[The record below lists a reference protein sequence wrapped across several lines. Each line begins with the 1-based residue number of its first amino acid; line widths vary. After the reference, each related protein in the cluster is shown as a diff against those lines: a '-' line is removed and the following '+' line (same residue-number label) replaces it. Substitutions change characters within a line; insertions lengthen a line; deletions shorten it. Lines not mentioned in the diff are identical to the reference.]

1 MNEQTSDVVIVG
13 GGMAGCAVAIRLARS
28 GYAVIVL
35 EKETAYIDRVRG
47 ECMVQWGFEQ
57 AVAMGIADVLLATP
71 GASFVTRLMGYDE
84 TLPLD
89 IAQSRPHDV
98 SKVIEGVP
106 GLLCAGHVDMR
117 ETLAQEAG
125 RAGAQ
130 MLRGVNHV
138 DVQPGARPVVSFEH
152 EGAIQTITG
161 ALVLVADG
169 KNSRIRKQLGIDLF
183 SSGPRA
189 CITGM
194 LIDDGGVWDRAE
206 TTQGVF
212 GENLIYVMPRG
223 DNLSR
228 LYVTRTVDNP
238 NRFTGAGKEQRMLD
252 CLNVEGLPF
261 GKQLSQAKPAGP
273 CGSFIADDSWTGK
286 PYVEG
291 VVLMG
296 DTAGWSNPVTG
307 QGLAIA
313 LRDARIITDLFL
325 EADGAWNINLSHSYA
340 AERSERMA
348 RLRYASAL
356 LDLMTAHG
364 QEDRALR
371 RKRMFKRL
379 HSNPGLA
386 KALDA
391 CHLGPWNVADD
402 AFTPSNLVALAMA

>member
-1 MNEQTSDVVIVG
+1 MKKQNDAVVIIG
-13 GGMAGCAVAIRLARS
+13 GGMSGCAVAIRLARS
-28 GYAVIVL
+28 GYSVTVL
-35 EKETAYIDRVRG
+35 EKEAVYLDRVRG

-57 AVAMGIADVLLATP
+57 ASAMGIADVLLATP

-84 TLPLD
+84 TLPLE

-98 SKVIEGVP
+98 SQIIEGVP

-117 ETLAQEAG
+117 ETLAKEAE
-125 RAGAQ
+125 RAGATL
-130 MLRGVNHV
+130 LRGVSHV
-138 DVQPGARPVVSFEH
+138 EVEPGERPAVTFAH
-152 EGAIQTITG
+152 EGIGQKITG

-169 KNSRIRKQLGIDLF
+169 KNSRIRKQLGIELS

-194 LIDDGGVWDRAE
+194 LIEDGGIWDRAE

-212 GENLIYVMPRG
+212 GENLIYIMPRG

-238 NRFTGAGKEQRMLD
+238 NRFVGAGKEQRMLD
-252 CLNVEGLPF
+252 CLDVEGLPF
-261 GKQLSQAKPAGP
+261 GKELSRAKPAGP
-273 CGSFIADDSWTGK
+273 CGSFIADDSWTSQ
-286 PYVEG
+286 PFVEG

-325 EADGAWNINLSHSYA
+325 EARGAWNAGLSHRYA
-340 AERSERMA
+340 EERSERMA

-356 LDLMTAHG
+356 MDLITAHG
-364 QEDRALR
+364 QDDRAVR
-371 RKRMFKRL
+371 RKRMFKRM
-379 HSNPGLA
+379 HANPILT
-386 KALDA
+386 KALGA
-391 CHLGPWNVADD
+391 CHTGPWTVSED
-402 AFTPSNLVALAMA
+402 AFTPSNLVELAMA

>member
-1 MNEQTSDVVIVG
+1 LPHLVDIVIVG
-13 GGMAGCAVAIRLARS
+13 GGIAGCAVAIRLARS
-28 GYAVIVL
+28 GYSVTVL
-35 EKETAYIDRVRG
+35 EKECEYLDRVRG
-47 ECMVQWGFEQ
+47 ECMVQWGLEQ
-57 AVAMGIADVLLATP
+57 AIAMGIAADLLETP
-71 GASFVTRLMGYDE
+71 GASFVTRLMNYDE
-84 TLPLD
+84 TMPLEM
-89 IAQSRPHDV
+89 AQSRPHDV
-98 SKVIEGVP
+98 SRIVEGVP

-117 ETLAQEAG
+117 EKLAQEAAL
-125 RAGAQ
+125 AGAK

-138 DVQPGARPVVSFEH
+138 EVEPGERPTVSFQH
-152 EGAIQTITG
+152 EGISQAITA

-189 CITGM
+189 SITGM

-228 LYVTRTVDNP
+228 LYVTRTVENP
-238 NRFTGAGKEQRMLD
+238 NRFVGAGKEQRMLD
-252 CLNVEGLPF
+252 CLNVDGLPN
-261 GKQLSQAKPAGP
+261 GEILSRAKPVGP
-273 CGSFIADDSWTGK
+273 CGSFIADDSWTPQ
-286 PYVEG
+286 PYVDG

-325 EADGAWNINLSHSYA
+325 EAGGQWNNDMSQAYA
-340 AERSERMA
+340 AERSERMG
-348 RLRYASAL
+348 RIRYASAL
-356 LDLMTAHG
+356 IDLIMAHG

-371 RKRMFKRL
+371 RKRMFKRM
-379 HSNPGLA
+379 HSNPSLG
-386 KALDA
+386 KALEV
-391 CHLGPWNVADD
+391 CHLGPWNIAED
-402 AFTPSNLVALAMA
+402 AFTPSNLVELAMA

>member
-1 MNEQTSDVVIVG
+1 VRKQGANVVIVG
-13 GGMAGCAVAIRLARS
+13 GGMAGCAAAIRLARS
-28 GYAVIVL
+28 GYGVTVL
-35 EKETAYIDRVRG
+35 EKETAYQDRVRG

-57 AVAMGIADVLLATP
+57 AIALGIADVLLETP

-84 TLPLD
+84 TLPLAV
-89 IAQSRPHDV
+89 AQSRPHDV
-98 SKVIEGVP
+98 SRIIEGVP

-117 ETLAQEAG
+117 KALANEAV
-125 RAGAQ
+125 RAGAKL
-130 MLRGVNHV
+130 LRGAQHVNV
-138 DVQPGARPVVSFEH
+138 KPGKRPTVSFEH
-152 EGAIQTITG
+152 DGIEQEITG

-194 LIDDGGVWDRAE
+194 LIDDGGLWDRAE

-212 GENLIYVMPRG
+212 GENLIYIMPRG

-238 NRFTGAGKEQRMLD
+238 DRFAGVGKEQRMLD

-261 GKQLSQAKPAGP
+261 GAELSRAKPAGP
-273 CGSFIADDSWTGK
+273 CGSFIADDSWTHQPFVDGI
-286 PYVEG
+286 
-291 VVLMG
+291 VLMG

-325 EADGAWNINLSHSYA
+325 DAKGVWNAAQSRAYAD
-340 AERSERMA
+340 ERNERMG

-356 LDLMTAHG
+356 MDLITAHG

-371 RKRMFKRL
+371 RKRMFKRM
-379 HSNPGLA
+379 HANPLLA
-386 KALDA
+386 KALEA
-391 CHLGPWNVADD
+391 CHLGPWTVAEN
-402 AFTPSNLVALAMA
+402 AFAPSNLVELAMA

>member
-1 MNEQTSDVVIVG
+1 MKQQNSDVVIVG
-13 GGMAGCAVAIRLARS
+13 GGMAGCAAAIRLARS
-28 GYAVIVL
+28 GYSVTVL
-35 EKETAYIDRVRG
+35 EKEAAYLDRVRG

-57 AVAMGIADVLLATP
+57 AIAMGIADVLLATP

-84 TLPLD
+84 TLSLE

-98 SKVIEGVP
+98 SQIVEGVP

-117 ETLAQEAG
+117 ETLAREAAL
-125 RAGAQ
+125 AGAIV
-130 MLRGVNHV
+130 LRGVNHV
-138 DVQPGARPVVSFEH
+138 EVEPGNRPNVSFEQ
-152 EGAIQTITG
+152 EGISKKISA

-169 KNSRIRKQLGIDLF
+169 KNSRIRKQLGIALL

-194 LIDDGGVWDRAE
+194 LIEDGGMWDRAE

-212 GENLIYVMPRG
+212 GENLIYIMPRG

-238 NRFTGAGKEQRMLD
+238 NRFVGPGKEQRMLD
-252 CLNVEGLPF
+252 CLDVEGLPF
-261 GKQLSQAKPAGP
+261 GKELSQARPAGP
-273 CGSFIADDSWTGK
+273 CGSFIADDSWT
-286 PYVEG
+286 PQPFAEG

-313 LRDARIITDLFL
+313 LRDARLITDLFL
-325 EADGAWNINLSHSYA
+325 EAGGAWSSSLSRAYA
-340 AERSERMA
+340 AERHERMG

-356 LDLMTAHG
+356 LDLITAHG
-364 QEDRALR
+364 QEDRAIR
-371 RKRMFKRL
+371 RKRMFKRM
-379 HSNPGLA
+379 HGNPTLG

-391 CHLGPWNVADD
+391 CHLGPWTVAEN
-402 AFTPSNLVALAMA
+402 AFAPSNLVELAMA